1 MTGRNDYYI
10 YSIFIQPKEIEMD
23 YYNEMKEAVIT
34 QLDMDEKE
42 TQQILRDVARGGADG
57 GFSGFIYHSD
67 TVKFAEGNIK
77 AIYGYIKQQAEDFGE
92 NPFKMIQNFSC
103 LKDVNPTIPEIAD
116 TIHGNPDQA
125 TVNDGVDTQIM
136 NALAW
141 YALEE
146 VAFNEANT

>member
-1 MTGRNDYYI
+1 
-10 YSIFIQPKEIEMD
+10 MD

-42 TQQILRDVARGGADG
+42 TQQTLQDVARGGASG

-67 TVKFAEGNIK
+67 TIKFAEDNKK
-77 AIYGYIKQQAEDFGE
+77 AIYGQIKQQAEDFGE
-92 NPFKMIQNFSC
+92 NPFKMIQSFSC
-103 LKDVNPTIPEIAD
+103 LKDIKPTISEIAD

-146 VAFNEANT
+146 VAFNEAET

>member
-10 YSIFIQPKEIEMD
+10 YNVFIQPKEKEMD

-42 TQQILRDVARGGADG
+42 TQQTLRDVARCGAGG

-67 TVKFAEGNIK
+67 TVKFAEGNMK
-77 AIYGYIKQQAEDFGE
+77 AIYEHLKSQAEEFGE
-92 NPFKMIQNFSC
+92 NPFKIVQNFSC
-103 LKDVNPTIPEIAD
+103 LKDINPTITEISEV
-116 TIHGNPDQA
+116 IHGFEPILRHA
-125 TVNDGVDTQIM
+125 EGVDVQIK

-146 VAFNEANT
+146 VAFNEAET